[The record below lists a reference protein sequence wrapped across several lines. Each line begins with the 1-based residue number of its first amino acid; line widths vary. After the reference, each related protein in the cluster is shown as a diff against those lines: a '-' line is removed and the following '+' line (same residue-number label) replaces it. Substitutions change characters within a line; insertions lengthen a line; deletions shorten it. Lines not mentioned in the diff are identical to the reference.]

1 VETARKGWGIFD
13 SWTTKNLKRDLNVK
27 IRGVAHTRY
36 EKAGQAS
43 DPLPPPPEGPNPW
56 HGQTGSEFSHSVW
69 EGLEEG
75 KSGYWWFGAGRGP
88 RGLNNMVV
96 VPTASGEESGFQSL
110 PPSWRQNWGLVAE
123 ETGGGAE
130 ILRECGFRSQD
141 NNYPGRELGR
151 GLILNF
157 AGRVLVE
164 GRGAGRRKK
173 GGKPCQGSC
182 RVACRGRAEMA
193 QAK

>member
-1 VETARKGWGIFD
+1 VD
-13 SWTTKNLKRDLNVK
+13 S
-27 IRGVAHTRY
+27 
-36 EKAGQAS
+36 
-43 DPLPPPPEGPNPW
+43 NP
-56 HGQTGSEFSHSVW
+56 S
-69 EGLEEG
+69 
-75 KSGYWWFGAGRGP
+75 
-88 RGLNNMVV
+88 
-96 VPTASGEESGFQSL
+96 

-173 GGKPCQGSC
+173 GGKPVSRELQGRVPGAGRNGTSKVATKCQDP
-182 RVACRGRAEMA
+182 RAMGA
-193 QAK
+193 GWDVWP

>member
-1 VETARKGWGIFD
+1 METARKGWGIFD

-36 EKAGQAS
+36 KKAGQAS

-56 HGQTGSEFSHSVW
+56 HEQTAVNSSTASGRAW
-69 EGLEEG
+69 RKGNLATGGLAPAE
-75 KSGYWWFGAGRGP
+75 P
-88 RGLNNMVV
+88 RGLNNMGV

-141 NNYPGRELGR
+141 NSYPGRELGR